1 MQASYTIGMEGLD
14 PFCIR
19 RMSCTF
25 WIKVWTHS
33 LTKMAL
39 GTDESWT
46 CKTGAVLKLST
57 NRLLGFST
65 RAEPAL
71 RLRAKLV
78 ANDDCSAFKMLK
90 TTAGVTNFD
99 FCVMM
104 GYDLWSGNTSLP

>member
-1 MQASYTIGMEGLD
+1 
-14 PFCIR
+14 
-19 RMSCTF
+19 
-25 WIKVWTHS
+25 
-33 LTKMAL
+33 MAL

-99 FCVMM
+99 FMSMLHLTFLEEFPWCW
-104 GYDLWSGNTSLP
+104 GKPFLT